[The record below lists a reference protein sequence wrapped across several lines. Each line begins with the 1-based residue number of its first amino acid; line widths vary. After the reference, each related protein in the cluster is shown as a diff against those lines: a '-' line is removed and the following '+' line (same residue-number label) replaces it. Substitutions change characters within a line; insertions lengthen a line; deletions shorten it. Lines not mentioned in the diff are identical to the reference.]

1 MSSKFAFAAVALLS
15 MSAFAEEDLKP
26 AQEEAKASFEEK
38 ISDVVQ
44 AANDKC
50 GTKLAVK
57 TDFQNFKPE
66 EWSGTSYGSYCE
78 AAINAV
84 TSMCERPAYKK
95 AIAKKVTGLSCQFG
109 GVKPQDKKDTSV
121 NGATQRN
128 ISLEKGTLTYH
139 MSKDHTNITDNTTIV
154 LEKALN

>member
-26 AQEEAKASFEEK
+26 AQEEAKASFEEQIAEPLK
-38 ISDVVQ
+38 E
-44 AANDKC
+44 ANDKC

-66 EWSGTSYGSYCE
+66 DWPSTSFSSYCE
-78 AAINAV
+78 AAIDGV
-84 TSMCERPAYKK
+84 TAMCERPAYKK
-95 AIAKKVTGLSCQFG
+95 AILKKVTAVSCLFS
-109 GVKPQDKKDTSV
+109 GVKPADKKDTSV
-121 NGATQRN
+121 NGATQQN
-128 ISLEKGTLTYH
+128 LSLEKGTLTYH
-139 MSKDHTNITDNTTIV
+139 MSKDHTNITDNAKAV

>member
-15 MSAFAEEDLKP
+15 LSAFAEEDLKP
-26 AQEEAKASFEEK
+26 AQEEAKAAFEEQT
-38 ISDVVQ
+38 SAVLQ

-57 TDFQNFKPE
+57 TDFQNFKTEDWPN
-66 EWSGTSYGSYCE
+66 TSFSSYCE
-78 AAINAV
+78 GAINAV
-84 TSMCERPAYKK
+84 TAMCERPAYKK
-95 AIAKKVTGLSCQFG
+95 AIAKKVTGVSCLFG
-109 GVKPQDKKDTSV
+109 GVKPADKKDTST
-121 NGATQRN
+121 NGATLRN

-139 MSKDHTNITDNTTIV
+139 MSRDHVNIEDNIKAA

>member
-26 AQEEAKASFEEK
+26 AQEEAKASFEEQIAEPLK
-38 ISDVVQ
+38 
-44 AANDKC
+44 AANEKC

-66 EWSGTSYGSYCE
+66 DWSGTSYSSYCE
-78 AAINAV
+78 AAISGV
-84 TSMCERPAYKK
+84 TSLCERPAYKK
-95 AIAKKVTGLSCQFG
+95 AILKKVTSVSCLFA
-109 GVKPQDKKDTSV
+109 GVKPADKKDTSI
-121 NGATQRN
+121 NGATQAN

-139 MSKDHTNITDNTTIV
+139 MGKDHTNIEDNTKAV